1 VFDPVRLAPSAGDQ
15 GVLTGMPPEVVSEM
29 LRGVVGRPGALELER
44 LVIDDEGAAGPFTV
58 GRADGAQVDAV
69 RTAVAGMRAAV
80 AGLAGELVGLDDLDD
95 PGLAWVWSRV
105 DDVDA

>member
-1 VFDPVRLAPSAGDQ
+1 
-15 GVLTGMPPEVVSEM
+15 M
-29 LRGVVGRPGALELER
+29 VGLPGALDLER
-44 LVIDDEGAAGPFTV
+44 LVIHDEDAAGPFTV
-58 GRADGAQVDAV
+58 GRADSAQVDAV

-105 DDVDA
+105 DDVDAG